1 MTQTAFPVIDLAA
14 TGKNIVRLRKAHGLS
29 VRDLQEYFGFE
40 MPQAIY
46 KWQQGKCLP
55 TVDNLF
61 ALSCILQT
69 PMNEIIVC
77 AGGQYDEMKDG
88 QSTSVDCPVHFTKL
102 MIFCII
108 YMLSGGVFTHTEQLL
123 FRRLCIFMLSALFI
137 NFIICFISTIFFI
150 CCF

>member
-77 AGGQYDEMKDG
+77 TGGQYNEMKDG
-88 QSTSVDCPVHFTKL
+88 QSTSVDCPCSVYETDDFY
-102 MIFCII
+102 IA
-108 YMLSGGVFTHTEQLL
+108 YM
-123 FRRLCIFMLSALFI
+123 
-137 NFIICFISTIFFI
+137 
-150 CCF
+150 